1 MIKDLLIS
9 YCKNNKLTIVAYL
22 CVVLIGV
29 FASFFLIPKY
39 TAELMSS
46 FTTGAKAQNLIIAVV
61 LAYSLGIL
69 TDITRKYTEDT
80 IIPSFTKHVRE
91 HLYKS
96 VMKSHRSDR
105 QVELGKLLDVISNF
119 PYVIRSAAIDVI
131 RTYLPY
137 TIALIVLTGYIFSID
152 KQFGY
157 LQIVTFIIYV
167 ITIWFMSKNCIKTSK
182 ESYVDY
188 MNLSESVQDKII
200 NIESVYAAQ
209 QENSEIENYNK
220 QNSKNMDTY
229 RENLR
234 TLWRLRVCEE
244 LVIGASF
251 IIFNYMII
259 KRNIPKKTAIELY
272 VAEIYYFLRILQTTQ
287 SNIVGLFMLIGEG
300 KAMTDFMDTLVL
312 EGNEENT
319 DNNVKNKGRITKTHI
334 SQSIGGQSLVI
345 ENAWFRY
352 DYSGP
357 WVLED
362 FNFSASTGDKI
373 WIKGSSGCGKSTLFK
388 LILGG
393 LTLNKGVIKLFGNS
407 DPNTIRE
414 NTSVVDQHT
423 KLFHDTVMR
432 NIMYG
437 NNATENDVKRILKRL
452 DTNIFDKLQDGLYSD
467 AGVGGENL
475 SGGQRQLT
483 ILLRCYFRPATIVL
497 MDEPISAID
506 EENME
511 VILKAI
517 DLISRGRTLLVI
529 SHSEKI
535 RDVTNKVVEVC

>member
-80 IIPSFTKHVRE
+80 IVPSFTKHVRE

-137 TIALIVLTGYIFSID
+137 TIALIVLIGYIFSID

-157 LQIVTFIIYV
+157 LQIVTFVIYV
-167 ITIWFMSKNCIKTSK
+167 ITIWFMSKSCIKSSK
-182 ESYVDY
+182 ESYVAY
-188 MNLSESVQDKII
+188 MNLSETVQDKII

-220 QNSKNMDTY
+220 QNSKNMNTY
-229 RENLR
+229 RDNLR
-234 TLWRLRVCEE
+234 TLWKLRVCEE

-251 IIFNYMII
+251 IVFNYMII
-259 KRNIPKKTAIELY
+259 KRNIPKKTAIALY
-272 VAEIYYFLRILQTTQ
+272 VAEIYYFIRILQTTQ

-300 KAMTDFMDTLVL
+300 KAMTDFMDTLAL
-312 EGNEENT
+312 EGNEEST

-352 DYSGP
+352 DYNGP

>member
-80 IIPSFTKHVRE
+80 IVPSFTKHVRE

-137 TIALIVLTGYIFSID
+137 TIALIVLIGYIFSID

-157 LQIVTFIIYV
+157 LQIVTFVIYV

-182 ESYVDY
+182 ESYVAY
-188 MNLSESVQDKII
+188 MNLSETVQDKII

-220 QNSKNMDTY
+220 QNSKNMNTY
-229 RENLR
+229 RDNLR
-234 TLWRLRVCEE
+234 TLWKLRVCEE

-251 IIFNYMII
+251 IVFNYMII
-259 KRNIPKKTAIELY
+259 KRNIPKKTAIALY
-272 VAEIYYFLRILQTTQ
+272 VAEIYYFIRILQTTQ

-300 KAMTDFMDTLVL
+300 KAMTDFMDTLAL
-312 EGNEENT
+312 EGNEEST

-352 DYSGP
+352 DYNGP

>member
-80 IIPSFTKHVRE
+80 IVPSFTKHVRE

-137 TIALIVLTGYIFSID
+137 TIALIVLIGYIFSID

-157 LQIVTFIIYV
+157 LQIVTFVIYV
-167 ITIWFMSKNCIKTSK
+167 ITIWFMSKNCIKSSK
-182 ESYVDY
+182 ESYVAY
-188 MNLSESVQDKII
+188 MNLSETVQDKII

-220 QNSKNMDTY
+220 QNSKNMNTY
-229 RENLR
+229 RDNLR
-234 TLWRLRVCEE
+234 TLWKLRVCEE

-251 IIFNYMII
+251 IVFNYMII
-259 KRNIPKKTAIELY
+259 KRNIPKKTAIALY
-272 VAEIYYFLRILQTTQ
+272 VAEIYYFIRILQTTQ

-300 KAMTDFMDTLVL
+300 KAMTDFMDTLAL
-312 EGNEENT
+312 EGNEEST

-352 DYSGP
+352 DYNGP

>member
-1 MIKDLLIS
+1 
-9 YCKNNKLTIVAYL
+9 
-22 CVVLIGV
+22 
-29 FASFFLIPKY
+29 
-39 TAELMSS
+39 MSS

-80 IIPSFTKHVRE
+80 IVPSFTKHVRE

-137 TIALIVLTGYIFSID
+137 TIALIVLIGYIFSID

-157 LQIVTFIIYV
+157 LQIVTFVIYV

-182 ESYVDY
+182 ESYVAY
-188 MNLSESVQDKII
+188 MNLSETVQDKII

-220 QNSKNMDTY
+220 QNSKNMNTY
-229 RENLR
+229 RDNLR
-234 TLWRLRVCEE
+234 TLWKLRVCEE

-251 IIFNYMII
+251 IVFNYMII
-259 KRNIPKKTAIELY
+259 KRNIPKKTAIALY
-272 VAEIYYFLRILQTTQ
+272 VAEIYYFIRILQTTQ

-300 KAMTDFMDTLVL
+300 KAMTDFMDTLAL
-312 EGNEENT
+312 EGNEEST

-352 DYSGP
+352 DYNGP

>member
-46 FTTGAKAQNLIIAVV
+46 FTTGAKAQDLIIAVV

-259 KRNIPKKTAIELY
+259 KRNIPKKTAIALY

>member
-1 MIKDLLIS
+1 MIKELILS
-9 YCKNNKLTIVAYL
+9 YCKNNKFTMIAYI
-22 CVVLIGV
+22 CVVLLGV

-46 FTTGAKAQNLIIAVV
+46 FTTGAKAQNIIIAVV
-61 LAYSLGIL
+61 LAYYLGIL
-69 TDITRKYTEDT
+69 TDITRKYAEDT
-80 IIPSFTKHVRE
+80 IVPSFTKHVRE
-91 HLYKS
+91 YLYEK
-96 VMKSHRSDR
+96 VIKSHRSDR

-119 PYVIRSAAIDVI
+119 PYVIRSAAIDLI
-131 RTYLPY
+131 KTYIPY
-137 TIALIVLTGYIFSID
+137 TVALIVLIGYVFSID

-157 LQIVTFIIYV
+157 LQIATFFVYV
-167 ITIWFMSKNCIKTSK
+167 LTIWLMSKNCIKTSK
-182 ESYVDY
+182 QSYVDY
-188 MNLSESVQDKII
+188 MNLSETVQDKII

-209 QENSEIENYNK
+209 QENHEIEHYNQK
-220 QNSKNMDTY
+220 NSKNMDTY

-244 LVIGASF
+244 LIIGASF
-251 IIFNYMII
+251 IAFNYMII
-259 KRNIPKKTAIELY
+259 KRNLPKKTAIALY
-272 VAEIYYFLRILQTTQ
+272 VAEIYYFIRILQTTQ

-300 KAMTDFMDTLVL
+300 KAMTDFMDTLAL
-312 EGNEENT
+312 EGNEEQSNENSKT
-319 DNNVKNKGRITKTHI
+319 KGRINKT
-334 SQSIGGQSLVI
+334 SITQNNKGPSLVI

-357 WVLED
+357 WVLKN
-362 FNFSASTGDKI
+362 FNFSANTGDKI

-414 NTSVVDQHT
+414 NISVVDQHT
-423 KLFHDTVMR
+423 KLFHDTVIR

-437 NNATENDVKRILKRL
+437 NNATENDIKRILKKL
-452 DTNIFDKLQDGLYSD
+452 NTNIYDKLQDGLYSD

-483 ILLRCYFRPATIVL
+483 ILLRCYFRPATVVL

-517 DLISRGRTLLVI
+517 ELISKGRTLLVI
-529 SHSEKI
+529 SHSDKI
-535 RDVTNKVVEVC
+535 RDVTNKVVKVC

>member
-80 IIPSFTKHVRE
+80 IVPSFTKHVRE

-137 TIALIVLTGYIFSID
+137 TIALIVLIGYIFSID

-157 LQIVTFIIYV
+157 LQIVTFVIYV

-188 MNLSESVQDKII
+188 MNLSETVQDKII

-220 QNSKNMDTY
+220 QNSKNMNTY

-244 LVIGASF
+244 LIIGASF

-259 KRNIPKKTAIELY
+259 KRNIPKKTAIALY
-272 VAEIYYFLRILQTTQ
+272 VAEIYYFIRILQTTQ

-300 KAMTDFMDTLVL
+300 KAMTDFMDTLAL

-452 DTNIFDKLQDGLYSD
+452 DTNIFDKLQDGLYTD

>member
-1 MIKDLLIS
+1 MI
-9 YCKNNKLTIVAYL
+9 AYI

-46 FTTGAKAQNLIIAVV
+46 FTTGAKAQNIIIAVV
-61 LAYSLGIL
+61 LAYYLGIL

-80 IIPSFTKHVRE
+80 IVPSFTKHVRE
-91 HLYKS
+91 YLYEK
-96 VMKSHRSDR
+96 VIKSHRSDR

-119 PYVIRSAAIDVI
+119 PYVIRSAAIDI
-131 RTYLPY
+131 IKTYIPY
-137 TIALIVLTGYIFSID
+137 TVALIVLIGYIFSID

-157 LQIVTFIIYV
+157 LQIATFFVYV
-167 ITIWFMSKNCIKTSK
+167 ITIWLMSKNCIKTSK
-182 ESYVDY
+182 QSYVDY
-188 MNLSESVQDKII
+188 MNLSETVQDKII

-209 QENSEIENYNK
+209 QENREIEYYNQK
-220 QNSKNMDTY
+220 NSKNMDTY
-229 RENLR
+229 RDNLR
-234 TLWRLRVCEE
+234 TLWKLRVCEE
-244 LVIGASF
+244 LIIGASF
-251 IIFNYMII
+251 IAFNYMII
-259 KRNIPKKTAIELY
+259 KRNIPKKTAIALY
-272 VAEIYYFLRILQTTQ
+272 VAEIYYFIRILQTTQ

-300 KAMTDFMDTLVL
+300 KAMTDFMDTLAL
-312 EGNEENT
+312 EGNEEQSNQ
-319 DNNVKNKGRITKTHI
+319 NSKPKGRITKTHI
-334 SQSIGGQSLVI
+334 TKNIGGQSLVI

-357 WVLED
+357 WVLEN
-362 FNFSASTGDKI
+362 FNFSANTGDKI

-393 LTLNKGVIKLFGNS
+393 LTLNKGTITLFGNS

-423 KLFHDTVMR
+423 KLFHDTVIR

-437 NNATENDVKRILKRL
+437 NNATENDVKRILKKL
-452 DTNIFDKLQDGLYSD
+452 NTNIYDKLQDGLYSD

-483 ILLRCYFRPATIVL
+483 ILLRCYFRPATVVL

-517 DLISRGRTLLVI
+517 ELISKGRTLLVI
-529 SHSEKI
+529 SHSDKI
-535 RDVTNKVVEVC
+535 RDVTNKVVKVC

>member
-259 KRNIPKKTAIELY
+259 KRNIPKKTAIALY

-300 KAMTDFMDTLVL
+300 KAMTDFMDTLAL
-312 EGNEENT
+312 EGNEEST

-352 DYSGP
+352 DYNGP

>member
-259 KRNIPKKTAIELY
+259 KRNIPKKTAIALY

>member
-80 IIPSFTKHVRE
+80 IVPSFTKHVRE

-137 TIALIVLTGYIFSID
+137 TIALIVLIGYIFSID

-157 LQIVTFIIYV
+157 LQIVTFVIYV

-188 MNLSESVQDKII
+188 MNLSETVQDKII

-244 LVIGASF
+244 LIIGASF
-251 IIFNYMII
+251 VIFNYMII
-259 KRNIPKKTAIELY
+259 KRNIPKKTAIALY
-272 VAEIYYFLRILQTTQ
+272 VAEIYYFIRILQTTQ

-300 KAMTDFMDTLVL
+300 KAMTDFMDTLAL

-452 DTNIFDKLQDGLYSD
+452 DTNIFDKLQDGLYTD

>member
-167 ITIWFMSKNCIKTSK
+167 ITIWFMSKSCI
-182 ESYVDY
+182 
-188 MNLSESVQDKII
+188 
-200 NIESVYAAQ
+200 
-209 QENSEIENYNK
+209 
-220 QNSKNMDTY
+220 
-229 RENLR
+229 
-234 TLWRLRVCEE
+234 
-244 LVIGASF
+244 
-251 IIFNYMII
+251 
-259 KRNIPKKTAIELY
+259 
-272 VAEIYYFLRILQTTQ
+272 
-287 SNIVGLFMLIGEG
+287 
-300 KAMTDFMDTLVL
+300 
-312 EGNEENT
+312 
-319 DNNVKNKGRITKTHI
+319 
-334 SQSIGGQSLVI
+334 
-345 ENAWFRY
+345 
-352 DYSGP
+352 
-357 WVLED
+357 
-362 FNFSASTGDKI
+362 
-373 WIKGSSGCGKSTLFK
+373 
-388 LILGG
+388 
-393 LTLNKGVIKLFGNS
+393 
-407 DPNTIRE
+407 
-414 NTSVVDQHT
+414 
-423 KLFHDTVMR
+423 
-432 NIMYG
+432 
-437 NNATENDVKRILKRL
+437 
-452 DTNIFDKLQDGLYSD
+452 
-467 AGVGGENL
+467 
-475 SGGQRQLT
+475 
-483 ILLRCYFRPATIVL
+483 
-497 MDEPISAID
+497 
-506 EENME
+506 
-511 VILKAI
+511 
-517 DLISRGRTLLVI
+517 
-529 SHSEKI
+529 
-535 RDVTNKVVEVC
+535 

>member
-61 LAYSLGIL
+61 LAYFLGIL

-80 IIPSFTKHVRE
+80 IVPSFTKHVRE

-131 RTYLPY
+131 RTYVPY
-137 TIALIVLTGYIFSID
+137 TIALIVLIGYIFSID

-157 LQIVTFIIYV
+157 LQIVTFVIYV

-182 ESYVDY
+182 ESYVAY
-188 MNLSESVQDKII
+188 MNLSETVQDKII

-220 QNSKNMDTY
+220 QNSKNMNTY
-229 RENLR
+229 RDNLR
-234 TLWRLRVCEE
+234 TLWKLRVCEE

-251 IIFNYMII
+251 IVFNYMII
-259 KRNIPKKTAIELY
+259 KRNIPKKTAIALY
-272 VAEIYYFLRILQTTQ
+272 VAEIYYFIRILQTTQ

-300 KAMTDFMDTLVL
+300 KAMTDFMDTLAL
-312 EGNEENT
+312 EGNEEST

-352 DYSGP
+352 DYNGP